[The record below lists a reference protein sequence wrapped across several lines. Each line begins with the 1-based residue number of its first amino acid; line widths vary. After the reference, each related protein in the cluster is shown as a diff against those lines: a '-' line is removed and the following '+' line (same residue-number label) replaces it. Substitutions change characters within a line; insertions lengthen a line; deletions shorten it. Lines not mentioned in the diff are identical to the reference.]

1 VVSPFGIR
9 CVFKLAFNGPGAGA
23 VSEFTDKF
31 SYEEQNLDSRKMW
44 FRSTKPLMAFAPC
57 CVPLFFKSME

>member
-1 VVSPFGIR
+1 M
-9 CVFKLAFNGPGAGA
+9 LAANGPGAEA

-57 CVPLFFKSME
+57 